1 MLCICTY
8 VLCIY
13 HNRAV
18 LVAVQT
24 CDLCKASF
32 SIVSLFPHR
41 IVPVFRLITGL
52 GNFEMSAAKS
62 QAGGGGG
69 GGGGQPTKANYTLYG
84 DSEEL
89 NRQAATLYGLV

>member
-1 MLCICTY
+1 M
-8 VLCIY
+8 
-13 HNRAV
+13 
-18 LVAVQT
+18 
-24 CDLCKASF
+24 
-32 SIVSLFPHR
+32 
-41 IVPVFRLITGL
+41 ITGL

-89 NRQAATLYGLV
+89 NRQAATMNGLVSFYICRNWRITEKFLR

>member
-1 MLCICTY
+1 
-8 VLCIY
+8 
-13 HNRAV
+13 
-18 LVAVQT
+18 
-24 CDLCKASF
+24 
-32 SIVSLFPHR
+32 
-41 IVPVFRLITGL
+41 
-52 GNFEMSAAKS
+52 MSAAKS